1 MFIETWLPADSIKTQ
16 LTTGVNL
23 VNDVTTADKAPD
35 FNDLLKLMIG
45 GLPTAPAVAPVID
58 PSAAETVS
66 SAGAKAAAMLPD
78 MAPEVVQRREPGAP
92 AIGYDTSGGLSA
104 LAHGAAPDGPIAAT
118 PEPAAAG
125 SVWTPAVSTSG
136 VPVAAAA
143 DRQTAP
149 PVSPVLTAA
158 TEPFIAAASPGELFE
173 LAPADSRAGAPVI
186 ASLGDATTPAPKDSR
201 PAAPVP
207 ATDANLPLPTLPGR
221 PLAAPPSPSNAA
233 LEPTDSKPAPSPSP
247 VDAPSQPA
255 RNEAKPALSPDQAP
269 AAAVAREPAPVEPV
283 FAQAQ
288 SRSAAAPAGAGA
300 PPASGKL
307 ASRAL
312 RAELVAAVRSGLPQG
327 DVEQAT
333 GGGAVRPA
341 AGATGSPVQQ
351 VLRQISSPASGV
363 GEVKRLSVQLEPEHL
378 GRVEVR
384 LTATANRL
392 EVILQAESPAAAQA
406 LRDGAQE
413 LARTLGGKLDGR
425 WQHVDVRIVEQAAG
439 GRGADDADQ
448 ADRDRSGGRDGRHDQ
463 SGRRRQHAGR

>member
-1 MFIETWLPADSIKTQ
+1 MFIETWLPAESIQTQ

-23 VNDVTTADKAPD
+23 VDDVTTADKAPD

-45 GLPTAPAVAPVID
+45 GLPAAPAVAPVLE

-66 SAGAKAAAMLPD
+66 SAGSKAAAMLPD
-78 MAPEVVQRREPGAP
+78 IAPEVVQRREPSSP
-92 AIGYDTSGGLSA
+92 AIGYDSSGGFSA
-104 LAHGAAPDGPIAAT
+104 LALGAAADRPVTAMPW
-118 PEPAAAG
+118 PAADG
-125 SVWTPAVSTSG
+125 SVRTPAVSTSG
-136 VPVAAAA
+136 VLVAAAA
-143 DRQTAP
+143 DRQPVP
-149 PVSPVLTAA
+149 PIAPVLTAA
-158 TEPFIAAASPGELFE
+158 TEPFIAAASPGELCE
-173 LAPADSRAGAPVI
+173 LARADPRAGAPVI
-186 ASLGDATTPAPKDSR
+186 ASLGDPTTPVPKDLR
-201 PAAPVP
+201 PTAPVP

-221 PLAAPPSPSNAA
+221 PLAGPPSPSNAA
-233 LEPTDSKPAPSPSP
+233 LEPADSKPAPSPSP
-247 VDAPSQPA
+247 VDAASQPA
-255 RNEAKPALSPDQAP
+255 RNEAKPAIPLDQAA
-269 AAAVAREPAPVEPV
+269 AAAVSREPAPVEHV
-283 FAQAQ
+283 VAQAQ
-288 SRSAAAPAGAGA
+288 PRSAAAPAGAGA
-300 PPASGKL
+300 PPASGTL

-312 RAELVAAVRSGLPQG
+312 RADLVAAAGSGLTQG
-327 DVEQAT
+327 DVEQAI

-341 AGATGSPVQQ
+341 VGATASPVQQ
-351 VLRQISSPASGV
+351 VLRQISIPASGV

-425 WQHVDVRIVEQAAG
+425 WQHVDVRIVEHTAG